1 MIGNFILKHYTKGET
16 ELKSS
21 EVRTKVGNLSSMIG
35 IAINL
40 VLCTSKIA
48 IGSLFGS
55 VSISADGINNLSD
68 AGNSIISL
76 ISFKL
81 SSRPADKEHPFGH
94 ARYEYIAAMIVA
106 MSILVLGVEMIKS
119 SLDKIIHPESVN
131 FSWLSVAVLI
141 FSILAKAW
149 MYFFNSGVGKAIESS
164 VMQAT
169 AADSLSDSVATT
181 VVLISLFI
189 SYFFHIQL
197 DGFMGI
203 IVAGFIMFTAFN
215 ILKDTLDNL
224 LGTVPELE
232 FVQHIENKVKS
243 YPGILGIHDLM
254 IHNYGPNRCFAS
266 VHAEV
271 ASNVDILKS
280 HDLIDNIERD
290 FLNEDNIH
298 LVIHLDPIVI
308 DNPHINELY
317 DFMKQ
322 AVHEIDSELQIHDFR
337 AVLGDSHSNM
347 IFDLV
352 MPYSCKLSQSEIQE
366 QINSKLAQRPEKLYT
381 VITYERPFN

>member
-1 MIGNFILKHYTKGET
+1 MIGNFILKHYTKSGI

-21 EVRTKVGNLSSMIG
+21 EVRSKVGNLSSMIG

-94 ARYEYIAAMIVA
+94 ARYEYIAAMVVA

-119 SLDKIIHPESVN
+119 SIDKIMHPEAIN

-322 AVHEIDSELQIHDFR
+322 AVREIDSELQIHDFR

>member
-1 MIGNFILKHYTKGET
+1 MIGNFILKHCAKGAEV
-16 ELKSS
+16 KSN
-21 EVRTKVGNLSSMIG
+21 EVRTKVGNLSSIIG
-35 IAINL
+35 IGINL

-48 IGSLFGS
+48 IGTLFGS

-76 ISFKL
+76 VSFKL

-106 MSILVLGVEMIKS
+106 MSILILGVEMIRS
-119 SLDKIIHPESVN
+119 SIDKIINPEPVN
-131 FSWLSVAVLI
+131 FSWLAVGVLI
-141 FSILAKAW
+141 FSILAKGW
-149 MYFFNSGVGKAIESS
+149 MYFFNSGVGKAIEST

-189 SYFFHIQL
+189 STFFHIQL

-203 IVAGFIMFTAFN
+203 IVACFIMFTAFN
-215 ILKDTLDNL
+215 ILRETLDNL
-224 LGTVPELE
+224 LGTVPELA

-322 AVHEIDSELQIHDFR
+322 AVYEIDPELQIHDFR

-366 QINSKLAQRPEKLYT
+366 QINAKLAVRPEKLYT
-381 VITYERPFN
+381 VITFERPFN

>member
-1 MIGNFILKHYTKGET
+1 MIGNFILKHCAKGNA
-16 ELKSS
+16 ELKSN
-21 EVRTKVGNLSSMIG
+21 EVRTKVGNISSLIG
-35 IAINL
+35 IGINI

-76 ISFKL
+76 VSFKL

-106 MSILVLGVEMIKS
+106 VSILVLGVEMIKS
-119 SLDKIIHPESVN
+119 SLDKIINPQPVH
-131 FSWLSVAVLI
+131 FSWLAVGVLV
-141 FSILAKAW
+141 FSILAKGW
-149 MYFFNSGVGKAIESS
+149 LYFFNSGVGKAIDSS

-169 AADSLSDSVATT
+169 AADSLSDSIATT
-181 VVLISLFI
+181 VVLVSLFV
-189 SYFFHIQL
+189 STFFNIQL
-197 DGFMGI
+197 DGYMGI

-215 ILKDTLDNL
+215 ILKETLDNL
-224 LGTVPELE
+224 LGTVPELD
-232 FVQHIENKVKS
+232 FVKHIEDKVKS

-298 LVIHLDPIVI
+298 LVIHLDPIVV
-308 DNPHINELY
+308 DNPQIKELY

-322 AVHEIDSELQIHDFR
+322 SVHEIDPELQIHDFR
-337 AVLGDSHSNM
+337 AVLGESHSNL

-352 MPYSCKLSQSEIQE
+352 IPYSCKLTQSDIQE
-366 QINSKLAQRPEKLYT
+366 QINAKLATRVEKLYT
-381 VITYERPFN
+381 VITFERPFN